1 MPVSQI
7 RRRKP
12 NIQPNAT
19 REPKA
24 SDAFRTQVYEVVRAI
39 PLGRVMTYGAVAA
52 HIPMPRGVDPLGYG
66 RIRARWVGYA
76 LAACPEDVPWHRVI
90 NAQGRISPRIAQG
103 HQLQRV
109 LLEDEGVKF
118 DEHQRIDLA
127 RYAWHPGGG

>member
-1 MPVSQI
+1 
-7 RRRKP
+7 
-12 NIQPNAT
+12 
-19 REPKA
+19 
-24 SDAFRTQVYEVVRAI
+24 
-39 PLGRVMTYGAVAA
+39 MTYGAVAA
-52 HIPMPRGVDPLGYG
+52 RIPAPRGVDPLGYD

-118 DEHQRIDLA
+118 DEHQRVDLTQ
-127 RYAWHPGGG
+127 YGWHPGGG